1 MFEKLFELY
10 LNEQK
15 RSANGRRLEMLQR
28 NLTGE
33 IKLLKEVLWP
43 VLGSFDGLEMEH
55 EMIGMSGMRIFGDFY
70 YKPLQLIFE
79 GEGFVSHAEMIT
91 RDRFDFEKMRIRTI
105 AQYRYTFYPFSWDD
119 LDKRPEACRR
129 AVYAL
134 LGMYGSLRRRDYLS
148 SKGK

>member
-1 MFEKLFELY
+1 MFEKLFEVY

-55 EMIGMSGMRIFGDFY
+55 EMIGMSGVRIFGDFY
-70 YKPLQLIFE
+70 
-79 GEGFVSHAEMIT
+79 
-91 RDRFDFEKMRIRTI
+91 
-105 AQYRYTFYPFSWDD
+105 
-119 LDKRPEACRR
+119 
-129 AVYAL
+129 
-134 LGMYGSLRRRDYLS
+134 
-148 SKGK
+148 